1 MLHHAS
7 TVVFVPCLLLGRYLS
22 LSAQQDTLYILYTP
36 GAALH
41 ETGQASGTAT
51 VAPTTLDHAR
61 KEGKREPLPSPSL
74 ALEKHVSSVAV
85 QAQDL
90 TTLGPTMRVL
100 GDTTSLTILM
110 ILAEHGELFTQQ
122 VAEQLHIHQ
131 STISRHFAQ
140 LERTGLVF
148 VRPEGGMKF
157 YRANRQR
164 IKDICQL
171 LLKTFE

>member
-1 MLHHAS
+1 
-7 TVVFVPCLLLGRYLS
+7 
-22 LSAQQDTLYILYTP
+22 
-36 GAALH
+36 
-41 ETGQASGTAT
+41 
-51 VAPTTLDHAR
+51 
-61 KEGKREPLPSPSL
+61 
-74 ALEKHVSSVAV
+74 
-85 QAQDL
+85 
-90 TTLGPTMRVL
+90 MRVL